1 MPDPE
6 RSILAGAVA
15 PWPEGS
21 KSWRLKMVDTL
32 SKAMGFSL
40 STPWKKLP
48 AEAQQVILQGSGEE
62 ELSFNLSGKKSSYS
76 WTGKFEGVIPM
87 LDRRYKETDSAAI
100 RGEIEKFMSVHLC
113 PTCEGRRLRPE
124 ALAVTMHGKAIDEL
138 SRLPVSDL
146 RAWMGDR
153 AARQAGAGDRREGGD
168 RDPGPPVA
176 SSTTSGWAT

>member
-1 MPDPE
+1 
-6 RSILAGAVA
+6 VA

-48 AEAQQVILQGSGEE
+48 AEARRVILQGSGDQ

-87 LDRRYKETDSAAI
+87 LDRRYKETDSIAI
-100 RGEIEKFMSVHLC
+100 RSEIEKYMSVHSC

-124 ALAVTMHGKAIDEL
+124 ALAVKLKGRSIDEL
-138 SRLPVSDL
+138 SRQSVEDL
-146 RAWMGDR
+146 RVWMGGVELDKRER
-153 AARQAGAGDRREGGD
+153 AIA
-168 RDPGPPVA
+168 
-176 SSTTSGWAT
+176 